1 VSGPAILALE
11 DGTIFEGYAIGVP
24 GRQVGEV
31 CFNTSMTGYQEIL
44 TDPSYARQIVTLTYP
59 HIGNVGANAA
69 DDESRQVFASGLVV
83 RDLPPQTSSWRA
95 EEGLTDYLRRNEVVA
110 LAGIDT
116 RELVTH
122 LRDNG
127 AQRGVIAAG
136 EGLDPD
142 ALVAEARAFPGLTGM
157 DLAGEVTTPSS
168 YPFTEGTWALDGG
181 LPAAT
186 PAADLPYHVVA
197 LDYGCKRNILRLLVD
212 RGCRV
217 TVMPATASADEVLA
231 AEPDGIFLSNGPGD
245 PEPVTYAIDTLRG
258 LLASEVPI
266 FGICLGH
273 QLLCLAEGARSSK
286 LKFGHRGGN
295 HPVKNHATGR
305 VEITAQNHGFAV
317 DAGTLS
323 DALEVTHTSL
333 FDGTLEGVRHR
344 TRPAFSVQYHPEA
357 SPGPHDSQ
365 YLFDAFLASIRA
377 HRGEEPEPAA
387 AARREA

>member
-1 VSGPAILALE
+1 MSGPAILALE
-11 DGTIFEGYAIGVP
+11 DGTIFHGHSIGVP
-24 GRQVGEV
+24 GRRSGEV

-59 HIGNVGANAA
+59 HIGNVGANSE
-69 DDESRQVFASGLVV
+69 DDESRQVFASGLVI
-83 RDLPPQTSSWRA
+83 RDLPAQMSSWRA
-95 EEGLTDYLRRNEVVA
+95 EETLPEYLRRNEVVA

-116 RELVTH
+116 RRLVGV
-122 LRDNG
+122 LRDRG

-136 EGLDPD
+136 ESLDPE
-142 ALVAEARAFPGLTGM
+142 ALVAEAREFPGLAGM
-157 DLAGEVTTPSS
+157 DLAGEVTTPRS
-168 YPFTEGTWALDGG
+168 YTFTQGSWSFGQG
-181 LPAAT
+181 LPDYLS
-186 PAADLPYHVVA
+186 PEELPYHVVA

-217 TVMPATASADEVLA
+217 TVMPATATAEEVLA

-245 PEPVTYAIDTLRG
+245 PGPVTYAAETLRG
-258 LLASEVPI
+258 LLASGIPI

-273 QLLCLAEGARSSK
+273 QLLCLAEGARSVK

-295 HPVKNHATGR
+295 HPVRREADRR

-317 DAGTLS
+317 DGDSLP
-323 DALEVTHTSL
+323 DCLEVTHLSL

-344 TRPAFSVQYHPEA
+344 ERPAFSVQYHPEA

-365 YLFDAFLASIRA
+365 YLFDEFLARIREA
-377 HRGEEPEPAA
+377 RGEEAPEPA
-387 AARREA
+387 RRKG

>member
-1 VSGPAILALE
+1 VSGAAILALE
-11 DGTIFEGYAIGVP
+11 DGTIFAGYSIGAP

-31 CFNTSMTGYQEIL
+31 CFNTAMTGYQEIL

-69 DDESRQVFASGLVV
+69 DDESREVFASGLVV

-95 EEGLTDYLRRNEVVA
+95 EEGLSDYLRRNQVVA

-116 RELVTH
+116 RQLVTH
-122 LRDNG
+122 LRDHG

-136 EGLDPD
+136 EGLDTD
-142 ALVAEARAFPGLTGM
+142 ALVEEARAFPGLTGM
-157 DLAGEVTTPSS
+157 DLAGEVTTPTS
-168 YPFTEGTWALDGG
+168 YPFAEGTWSLAAG
-181 LPAAT
+181 LPGAT
-186 PAADLPYHVVA
+186 AADELPYHVVA

-217 TVMPATASADEVLA
+217 TVMPATATADEVLA

-245 PEPVTYAIDTLRG
+245 PEPVAYAIDTLRA
-258 LLASEVPI
+258 LLDSGRPI

-273 QLLCLAEGARSSK
+273 QLLCLAEGARSRK

-295 HPVKNHATGR
+295 HPVKHHPSGR

-317 DAGTLS
+317 DADSLPAS
-323 DALEVTHTSL
+323 LEVTHTSL

-344 TRPAFSVQYHPEA
+344 SKPAFSVQYHPEA

-365 YLFDAFLASIRA
+365 YLFDAFLDHIRA
-377 HRGEEPEPAA
+377 YCGESPDQ

>member
-11 DGTIFEGYAIGVP
+11 DGTIFEGYAIGAP

-59 HIGNVGANAA
+59 HIGNVGANST
-69 DDESRQVFASGLVV
+69 DDESRRVFASGLVV

-95 EEGLTDYLRRNEVVA
+95 EEGLTEYLQRNGVVA

-136 EGLDPD
+136 EGLDAD
-142 ALVAEARAFPGLTGM
+142 ALVAEARDFPGLTGM
-157 DLAGEVTTPSS
+157 DLAGEVSTASS
-168 YPFTEGTWALDGG
+168 YPFTQGSWTLDGG
-181 LPAAT
+181 LPGAT
-186 PAADLPYHVVA
+186 PAEDLPYHVVA

-217 TVMPATASADEVLA
+217 TVMPATATADEVLA
-231 AEPDGIFLSNGPGD
+231 AEPDGVFLSNGPGD
-245 PEPVTYAIDTLRG
+245 PEPVTYAIEALRG
-258 LLASEVPI
+258 LLDAGLPI

-295 HPVKNHATGR
+295 HPVKHHVSGR

-317 DAGTLS
+317 DAESLPET
-323 DALEVTHTSL
+323 LEVTHTSL

-344 TRPAFSVQYHPEA
+344 TKPAFSVQYHPEA

-365 YLFDAFLASIRA
+365 YLFDAFLAAIRD
-377 HRGEEPEPAA
+377 HRGEAA
-387 AARREA
+387 ASSARREA